1 MDEDEIPIPPTE
13 ESFSLLLDEEDSS
26 TSEML
31 ETSAQAEE
39 AQDEAYQVLA
49 RKYRPREFSDL
60 IGQETM
66 VRILRRSFELNRVA
80 HGFMLTGVRGVGK
93 TTTAR
98 IIARALNCIGPDG
111 KGGPTADPCG
121 VCPECQAIL
130 ADRHPDVLELDAAS
144 RTGVDDMREI
154 IESTRFRPM
163 QGRMKVFVI
172 DEVHMLSRAAF
183 NALLKTLEEPPPQVT
198 FVFATTELRKVPV
211 TVLSR
216 CQKFNLR
223 RVPEKLLAQHLTK
236 IAGKEK
242 VSFAPDAITLLARA
256 AEGSVRD
263 GLSLLDQAIAQ
274 GASDAKQME
283 EMLGLTG
290 QTQLYELLEY
300 ILLGNM
306 EGILELSA
314 KLYALGV
321 EARALIADLMEA
333 IHQIS
338 RMKAI
343 PSLLEESEFSQI
355 EKERGGALAEQLS
368 DAVLGRAWQIL
379 RQGLDE
385 VEGAPDSHQ
394 ALEMLL
400 IRLTYASSLPTPDR
414 LARMMQAKAQL
425 EKNSPPQASSSIPP
439 PEPKHSGGEG
449 AGKKSSPE
457 PVVSP
462 APALGK
468 IEEKPS
474 FPPTWKAFVERV
486 REEDAEKDIWL
497 RTKLSCDGRVVEYAP
512 PYLCIQMD
520 VSDSAI
526 RQRLEDGLRR
536 VVHQLWPDQKWELCF
551 VTAGGG
557 ATLDEQ
563 KAEADRQEL
572 EVMAKDPLVAQ
583 CLEAWPGAKL
593 KKWIEPEKEESDS
606 SVE

>member
-1 MDEDEIPIPPTE
+1 MDEDELPIPPTE
-13 ESFSLLLDEEDSS
+13 DSFSLLLDEDESPQSDKKLIGQP
-26 TSEML
+26 L
-31 ETSAQAEE
+31 EKER
-39 AQDEAYQVLA
+39 DVPYQVLA
-49 RKYRPREFSDL
+49 RKYRPRDFDDL

-111 KGGPTADPCG
+111 QGGPTADPCG

-223 RVPEKLLAQHLTK
+223 RVPEGLMATHLAK
-236 IAGKEK
+236 IAENEK
-242 VSFAPDAITLLARA
+242 ISFAEDAITLLARA

-290 QTQLYELLEY
+290 QAQLYELLEH
-300 ILLGNM
+300 ILYGNM
-306 EGILELSA
+306 AAILELSA
-314 KLYALGV
+314 KLYALGI

-343 PSLLEESEFSQI
+343 PSLVEGSEFSQI
-355 EKERGGALAEQLS
+355 EKERGAALAEQLS

-385 VEGAPDSHQ
+385 VEGAPDRHQ
-394 ALEMLL
+394 ALEMIL
-400 IRLTYASSLPTPDR
+400 IRLTYASTLPTPDR
-414 LARMMQAKAQL
+414 LAKLFQNKIAA
-425 EKNSPPQASSSIPP
+425 SPEISSSSI
-439 PEPKHSGGEG
+439 GGEG
-449 AGKKSSPE
+449 AGKKNEPKPERTSP
-457 PVVSP
+457 PVLGEIQEKLLFP
-462 APALGK
+462 KDWEALLEL
-468 IEEKPS
+468 IREK
-474 FPPTWKAFVERV
+474 
-486 REEDAEKDIWL
+486 DDDIWL
-497 RTKLSCDGRVVEYAP
+497 RTMLSCAGRLVEYSP
-512 PYLCIQMD
+512 PSLCLQID
-520 VSDSAI
+520 AADSNI

-536 VVHQLWPDQKWELCF
+536 VLHALWPKQRWGLRF
-551 VTAGGG
+551 VLTGGG

-563 KAEADRQEL
+563 KEKEEAQKL
-572 EVMAKDPLVAQ
+572 EEVAKDPLVAR
-583 CLEAWPGAKL
+583 CLKEWPGAKL
-593 KKWIEPEKEESDS
+593 KKFIPQEAGAF
-606 SVE
+606 

>member
-1 MDEDEIPIPPTE
+1 MDEDELPIPPTE
-13 ESFSLLLDEEDSS
+13 DSFSLLLDEDESPKSDKNL
-26 TSEML
+26 TDQPL
-31 ETSAQAEE
+31 EKEQAVP
-39 AQDEAYQVLA
+39 YQVLA
-49 RKYRPREFSDL
+49 RKYRPRDFDDL

-111 KGGPTADPCG
+111 KGGPTPDPCG

-223 RVPEKLLAQHLTK
+223 RVPETLMATHLTA
-236 IAGKEK
+236 IAEKENI
-242 VSFAPDAITLLARA
+242 SFSADAITLLARA

-290 QTQLYELLEY
+290 QTQLYELLEH
-300 ILLGNM
+300 ILQGDM
-306 EGILELSA
+306 AAILDLSA

-343 PSLLEESEFSQI
+343 PSLIEGSEFSQI
-355 EKERGGALAEQLS
+355 EKERGSILAAQLS
-368 DAVLGRAWQIL
+368 DAALGRAWQIL
-379 RQGLDE
+379 RQGLEE
-385 VEGAPDSHQ
+385 VEGAPDRYQ
-394 ALEMLL
+394 ALEMIL

-414 LARMMQAKAQL
+414 LIRLFQNKIEASPDKAPL
-425 EKNSPPQASSSIPP
+425 PI
-439 PEPKHSGGEG
+439 GGEG
-449 AGKKSSPE
+449 AGKKTQPKLEKTSP
-457 PVVSP
+457 
-462 APALGK
+462 PALGQTQK
-468 IEEKPS
+468 ESLLPQDWKGLLEAIREK
-474 FPPTWKAFVERV
+474 
-486 REEDAEKDIWL
+486 DDDIWL
-497 RTKLSCDGRVVEYAP
+497 RTMLSCAGRLVEYSA
-512 PYLCIQMD
+512 PYLCLQID
-520 VSDSAI
+520 ASDSNI

-536 VVHQLWPDQKWELCF
+536 VLRQLWPEEKWELCF
-551 VTAGGG
+551 VLAGGG

-563 KAEADRQEL
+563 KAEAEERTL
-572 EVMAKDPLVAQ
+572 EEVAKDPLVAR
-583 CLEAWPGAKL
+583 CLKEWPGSKL
-593 KKWIEPEKEESDS
+593 KKFIPPETDEVLEE
-606 SVE
+606 

>member
-1 MDEDEIPIPPTE
+1 MDEDELPIPPTE
-13 ESFSLLLDEEDSS
+13 ESFSLPLD
-26 TSEML
+26 
-31 ETSAQAEE
+31 AEE
-39 AQDEAYQVLA
+39 TQASHSSQHRPDNVTAESGAPYQVLA
-49 RKYRPREFSDL
+49 RKYRPREFDDL

-111 KGGPTADPCG
+111 KGGPTPDPCG

-223 RVPEKLLAQHLTK
+223 RVPEALLAEHLFK
-236 IAGKEK
+236 IAEKEK
-242 VSFAPDAITLLARA
+242 ITFSQDAITLLARA

-290 QTQLYELLEY
+290 QTQLYELLEHV
-300 ILLGNM
+300 LNGNM
-306 EGILELSA
+306 PEILELSA
-314 KLYALGV
+314 KLYALGI
-321 EARALIADLMEA
+321 EARALMADLMEA

-343 PSLLEESEFSQI
+343 PALLEGNEFSQI
-355 EKERGGALAEQLS
+355 EKERGGALAAQLS

-379 RQGLDE
+379 RHGLDE
-385 VEGAPDSHQ
+385 VEGAPDRHQ
-394 ALEMLL
+394 ALEMVL

-414 LARMMQAKAQL
+414 LAKLFKSKAESLPVSASSQ
-425 EKNSPPQASSSIPP
+425 KNSSEMPV
-439 PEPKHSGGEG
+439 GGEG
-449 AGKKSSPE
+449 AGKKPE
-457 PVVSP
+457 PKPKPSP
-462 APALGK
+462 LPALGDAK
-468 IEEKPS
+468 ENIP
-474 FPPTWKAFVERV
+474 FPVSWKKLVELIRQYDHDV
-486 REEDAEKDIWL
+486 WL
-497 RTKLSCDGRVVEYAP
+497 RTMLGCAAHIVEFAP
-512 PYLCIQMD
+512 PHLCLRIA
-520 VSDSAI
+520 SADSSTQKRI
-526 RQRLEDGLRR
+526 EDGLQR
-536 VVHQLWPDQKWELCF
+536 VLLKIWPAKKWALHF
-551 VTAGGG
+551 VNAGGG
-557 ATLDEQ
+557 PTLDEQ
-563 KAEADRQEL
+563 KVEEDKREL
-572 EVMAKDPLVAQ
+572 EVVAKDPLIAK
-583 CLEAWPGAKL
+583 CLKAWPGAKL
-593 KKWIEPEKEESDS
+593 KKQLPETS
-606 SVE
+606 